1 MKKMLLLFALF
12 ASKILMAQNVGI
24 GTPTPVF
31 KLDVKNGSIN
41 TDSVYRIGTITVLAV
56 PGTGNLFIGRDAGM
70 INTSSYN
77 TFSGELAGSSNTTGN
92 SNSFFGQTAGNINST
107 GDHNSFF
114 GRATGSGNT
123 IGSFNSFFGRSA
135 AYANTSGNYNTAI
148 GNSSLTTN
156 TTGTLNTALGY
167 NANVN
172 TDALTNATAIGAN
185 ARVDCNNCL
194 VLGSVNGINGAT
206 SGVNVGIGTTSPQTR
221 LHISGSNEA
230 IRLDADNPYLSL
242 YSAGVY
248 KGYFWISPNSIEV
261 GSASGSNL
269 PITFAPNGYQ
279 LMYIGTNGNVG
290 IGSSPP
296 NTSALLDVSSTTK
309 GFLPPRMTAAQRN
322 SISNPVAGLIVWC
335 STCTTT
341 GELNVYNGT
350 IWTNMIGN
358 PASEIPTVTTTAIS
372 SINSTSAVSGGNVTA
387 GYPVPTVRGVCWDIA
402 PNPTIALSTKSNNG
416 GGMGTYVSNIT
427 GLTSGTTYYVRAYA
441 TNTAATAYGAELS
454 FTAGFGIGDSYQGG
468 IVFYILQPGDP
479 GYIAGQTHGLI
490 AAVSDLSAAEWGCNG
505 TTIPGADGTALGTG
519 NQNTIDIMAG
529 CATAGIAARLCGD
542 LVLNGYSD
550 WYLPS
555 KDELN
560 KLYINK
566 GVVGGFAYSGY
577 WTSSEFSS
585 THAWGQDFGAFI
597 PGQQDLYIKT
607 GGTASV
613 RAIRAF

>member
-1 MKKMLLLFALF
+1 MKHLLFITAIFLLTL
-12 ASKILMAQNVGI
+12 KVQAQNVGI
-24 GTPTPVF
+24 GTTTPVF

-41 TDSVYRIGTITVLAV
+41 TDSVYRIGATTVLAV
-56 PGTGNLFIGRDAGM
+56 SGTGNLFIGRDAGM

-77 TFSGELAGSSNTTGN
+77 TFSGELAGSSNTIGN
-92 SNSFFGQTAGNINST
+92 SNSFFGQAAGNVNSS

-114 GRATGSGNT
+114 GRTTGSGNT
-123 IGSFNSFFGRSA
+123 TGNFNSFFGRSA
-135 AYANTSGNYNTAI
+135 AYGNTSGHYNTAI
-148 GNSSLTTN
+148 GTSSLTTN

-172 TDALTNATAIGAN
+172 TVSQTNATAIGAN

-261 GSASGSNL
+261 GSATGSNL

-296 NTSALLDVSSTTK
+296 NPSALLDLSSTAK
-309 GFLPPRMTAAQRN
+309 GFLPPRMTAAQRDA
-322 SISNPVAGLIVWC
+322 ISNPEPGLIIWC
-335 STCTTT
+335 SNCKTT
-341 GELNVYNGT
+341 GDLNVYNGT
-350 IWTNMIGN
+350 AWTNMIGQVM
-358 PASEIPTVTTTAIS
+358 PTVITTTIS
-372 SINSTSAVSGGNVTA
+372 SITSTSAVSGGNVTSDGNSA
-387 GYPVPTVRGVCWDIA
+387 VTVRGVCWDIA
-402 PNPTIALSTKSNNG
+402 TNPTVVLTTKTNNG
-416 GGMGTYVSNIT
+416 TGIGIFGSNIT
-427 GLTSGTTYYVRAYA
+427 GLTLGITYYVRAYA
-441 TNTAATAYGAELS
+441 TNAIGTSYGAEFS
-454 FTAGFGIGDSYQGG
+454 FTTVLGPGDPYQGG
-468 IVFYILQPGDP
+468 KIAYILQPGDP

-490 AAVSDLSAAEWGCNG
+490 AAASDQATEVEWGCHG
-505 TTIPGADGTALGTG
+505 TAIPGADGTALGTG
-519 NQNTIDIMAG
+519 NQNTIDIMTG
-529 CATAGIAARLCGD
+529 CATAGIPARICGN

-555 KDELN
+555 RDELA
-560 KLYINK
+560 KLYLNRAVI
-566 GVVGGFAYSGY
+566 GGFSNGVSY
-577 WTSSEFSS
+577 WSSSEFDSLK
-585 THAWGQDFGAFI
+585 AWYQYFGYDNLTY
-597 PGQQDLYIKT
+597 GGKDYLLY
-607 GGTASV
+607 V
-613 RAIRAF
+613 RAVRAF